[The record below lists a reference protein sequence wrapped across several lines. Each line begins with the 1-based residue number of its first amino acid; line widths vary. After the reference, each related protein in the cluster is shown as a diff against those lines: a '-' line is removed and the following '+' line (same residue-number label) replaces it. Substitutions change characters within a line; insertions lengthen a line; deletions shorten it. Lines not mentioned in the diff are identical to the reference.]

1 MGEVLQ
7 AAGAALAARD
17 VEALVP
23 LYVEGFVFDD
33 PAAGA
38 HITTRV
44 EPTGY
49 FDALFSMPDVE
60 FSDVDFFQC
69 GDRAAGTWVWSG
81 TSQNGEAFSVKG
93 ASVFEIAEGGI
104 RRKRRFPIRGRRW
117 IGDPGSARDAGPAAS
132 V

>member
-1 MGEVLQ
+1 MGEDLQ
-7 AAGAALAARD
+7 AAGAALAALD

-44 EPTGY
+44 ELTGY
-49 FDALFSMPDVE
+49 FGSLFSMPDVE

-81 TSQNGEAFSVKG
+81 TKQNGEAFSVRG
-93 ASVFEIAEGGI
+93 ASVFEMAEGGI
-104 RRKRRFPIRGRRW
+104 RKETVFY
-117 IGDPGSARDAGPAAS
+117 DPRPALA
-132 V
+132 